1 MEASLRKAGNTHVVI
16 KILPC
21 AEHSMLSPVEIDGEV
36 TFQGLAPEYVATLT
50 SWAKEVVNAR

>member
-1 MEASLRKAGNTHVVI
+1 VVI